1 MSEKDVRNM
10 VLDIP
15 KLNWPSWEP
24 LFSASLDG
32 IAGVLTYELSH
43 MKRTADITFDPAQT
57 DEDDVMAQLKKKTRC
72 YDMRI
77 KP

>member
-1 MSEKDVRNM
+1 
-10 VLDIP
+10 
-15 KLNWPSWEP
+15 
-24 LFSASLDG
+24 
-32 IAGVLTYELSH
+32 